1 MDIKFEKFVNIGEGS
16 FSVNTPLTI
25 LIGNNGVGK
34 TLLLEAYAKT
44 NDYIVEKILNS
55 SFIDKLI
62 RNLEFKTEVVRS
74 SIKNYTSLN
83 HGKIF
88 SKLDEKKQ
96 PGKSYIFE
104 IKSTITNQKDV
115 AEGIEA
121 LINGLI
127 QELQVII
134 KKEILFMDD
143 KDSQDELLK
152 SFIPDISIPFSECLN
167 ECTIEYEI
175 CLNFVDSSSDDLV
188 FNTDKQKVYET
199 SDDNDYLN
207 LSFTGEKGFKGFRSS
222 TRFITREEN
231 ELNREYIDTN
241 NYDFV
246 HNMLKEVISNVL
258 RNMTIQSNSLK
269 EISYIPSERI
279 VSMSRFMEK
288 QLLANDYNGLRYSE
302 EKFAKEYMGF
312 KEYYTLTSSNMK
324 DRMIFEDSYKKILGG
339 TPLFDESG
347 EITKIETENG
357 EIVNRTLFSTKQNKI
372 YPFFMLNQ
380 NYRNKSYNMF
390 NQRIFR
396 RRFDK
401 KIVIIEEPE
410 ANLSTKGILEM
421 AEYIFE
427 LNQKYQIILSTHSDV
442 FLAQINNIY
451 LENKKIKEVS
461 GYEIIDTTFPFFIK
475 KLEVSDSY
483 GVSSDF
489 ITSQLELLYQN
500 TEVSQNKIIKDE
512 KDRAD

>member
-1 MDIKFEKFVNIGEGS
+1 
-16 FSVNTPLTI
+16 
-25 LIGNNGVGK
+25 
-34 TLLLEAYAKT
+34 
-44 NDYIVEKILNS
+44 
-55 SFIDKLI
+55 
-62 RNLEFKTEVVRS
+62 
-74 SIKNYTSLN
+74 
-83 HGKIF
+83 
-88 SKLDEKKQ
+88 
-96 PGKSYIFE
+96 
-104 IKSTITNQKDV
+104 
-115 AEGIEA
+115 
-121 LINGLI
+121 
-127 QELQVII
+127 
-134 KKEILFMDD
+134 
-143 KDSQDELLK
+143 
-152 SFIPDISIPFSECLN
+152 
-167 ECTIEYEI
+167 
-175 CLNFVDSSSDDLV
+175 
-188 FNTDKQKVYET
+188 
-199 SDDNDYLN
+199 
-207 LSFTGEKGFKGFRSS
+207 
-222 TRFITREEN
+222 
-231 ELNREYIDTN
+231 
-241 NYDFV
+241 
-246 HNMLKEVISNVL
+246 
-258 RNMTIQSNSLK
+258 
-269 EISYIPSERI
+269 
-279 VSMSRFMEK
+279 
-288 QLLANDYNGLRYSE
+288 
-302 EKFAKEYMGF
+302 
-312 KEYYTLTSSNMK
+312 MK

>member
-1 MDIKFEKFVNIGEGS
+1 
-16 FSVNTPLTI
+16 
-25 LIGNNGVGK
+25 
-34 TLLLEAYAKT
+34 
-44 NDYIVEKILNS
+44 
-55 SFIDKLI
+55 
-62 RNLEFKTEVVRS
+62 
-74 SIKNYTSLN
+74 
-83 HGKIF
+83 
-88 SKLDEKKQ
+88 DEKKQ

-199 SDDNDYLN
+199 SDDNDYLS

-396 RRFDK
+396 RRFD
-401 KIVIIEEPE
+401 
-410 ANLSTKGILEM
+410 
-421 AEYIFE
+421 
-427 LNQKYQIILSTHSDV
+427 
-442 FLAQINNIY
+442 
-451 LENKKIKEVS
+451 
-461 GYEIIDTTFPFFIK
+461 
-475 KLEVSDSY
+475 
-483 GVSSDF
+483 
-489 ITSQLELLYQN
+489 
-500 TEVSQNKIIKDE
+500 
-512 KDRAD
+512 

>member
-199 SDDNDYLN
+199 SDDNDYLS

-357 EIVNRTLFSTKQNKI
+357 EI
-372 YPFFMLNQ
+372 
-380 NYRNKSYNMF
+380 
-390 NQRIFR
+390 
-396 RRFDK
+396 
-401 KIVIIEEPE
+401 
-410 ANLSTKGILEM
+410 
-421 AEYIFE
+421 
-427 LNQKYQIILSTHSDV
+427 
-442 FLAQINNIY
+442 
-451 LENKKIKEVS
+451 
-461 GYEIIDTTFPFFIK
+461 
-475 KLEVSDSY
+475 
-483 GVSSDF
+483 
-489 ITSQLELLYQN
+489 
-500 TEVSQNKIIKDE
+500 
-512 KDRAD
+512 